1 MKQVERSEIPPKAG
15 KPNYNY
21 GKKPF
26 YLQLK
31 EFKNWLQKQGYAKDT
46 VRPLTNYTGC
56 FLDWLESENLETNQ
70 VSYPDMME
78 FIKHY
83 QKKDSTGL
91 LNRKLGAIRKYYE
104 WSQLLGKA
112 EKNPAAGIYLKGRKT
127 SVPHDL
133 LDREALDQLYENYH
147 VTDEREQRNK
157 VILGLLICQGL
168 TNEELHKLEPD
179 HIKLK
184 AGKIEVP
191 AGNKSKSRTLK
202 LEPHQILELQEYINI
217 TRPQILTKIYSYDH
231 QEPFYRP
238 GRKPDRINR
247 TRLDHQLFISMNGS
261 TNIKNSIKHLIQA
274 LQQINEEVKSA
285 AQIRQSVITE
295 WLKVKDLRTVQ
306 YMAGHRYVST
316 TERYQSN
323 NLEDLEEALN
333 VHHPLERQ

>member
-1 MKQVERSEIPPKAG
+1 M
-15 KPNYNY
+15 
-21 GKKPF
+21 
-26 YLQLK
+26 
-31 EFKNWLQKQGYAKDT
+31 
-46 VRPLTNYTGC
+46 
-56 FLDWLESENLETNQ
+56 
-70 VSYPDMME
+70 
-78 FIKHY
+78 
-83 QKKDSTGL
+83 
-91 LNRKLGAIRKYYE
+91 
-104 WSQLLGKA
+104 QLLGEA
-112 EKNPAAGIYLKGRKT
+112 EKTPAAGIYLKGRKT

-168 TNEELHKLEPD
+168 TNEELHKLEPE

-184 AGKIEVP
+184 AGKIEIP
-191 AGNKSKSRTLK
+191 AGKKSKNK
-202 LEPHQILELQEYINI
+202 
-217 TRPQILTKIYSYDH
+217 
-231 QEPFYRP
+231 EPFYRP
-238 GRKPDRINR
+238 GRKPDQINR